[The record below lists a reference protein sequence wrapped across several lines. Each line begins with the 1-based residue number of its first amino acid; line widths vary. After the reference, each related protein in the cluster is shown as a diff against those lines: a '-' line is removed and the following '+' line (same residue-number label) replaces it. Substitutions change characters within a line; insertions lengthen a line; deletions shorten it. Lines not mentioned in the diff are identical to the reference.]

1 MKKYKYDAVCEYCG
15 GIYDEGVNFYH
26 GEYVCNDC
34 LSDLIFADNLCITD
48 EELQQDPDYNLDEVL
63 IF

>member
-1 MKKYKYDAVCEYCG
+1 MKKKYR
-15 GIYDEGVNFYH
+15 YDEGVNFYH
-26 GEYVCNDC
+26 GEYVCDDC

-48 EELQQDPDYNLDEVL
+48 EELQQDPDFNLEETL